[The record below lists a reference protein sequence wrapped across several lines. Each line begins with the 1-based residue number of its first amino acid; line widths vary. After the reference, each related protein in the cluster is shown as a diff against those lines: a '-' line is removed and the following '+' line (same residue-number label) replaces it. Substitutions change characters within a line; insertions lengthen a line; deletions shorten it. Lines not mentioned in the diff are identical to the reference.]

1 MTETIKRYKSK
12 VDTWLVCVIAGAILI
27 SAIPV
32 LIYEFSW
39 TAAIVMTTTLVLLIW
54 LLFNIYYIITENIL
68 TVSYAGIIRQNF
80 RICDITKISPTNS
93 ILSAPAASLD
103 RIAVYFK
110 DRRLPLI
117 ISPKQK
123 KEFIDTLI
131 LINGDIIYNHC

>member
-54 LLFNIYYIITENIL
+54 LLFNISYIIIL
-68 TVSYAGIIRQNF
+68 
-80 RICDITKISPTNS
+80 
-93 ILSAPAASLD
+93 LSA
-103 RIAVYFK
+103 K
-110 DRRLPLI
+110 
-117 ISPKQK
+117 
-123 KEFIDTLI
+123 T
-131 LINGDIIYNHC
+131 